1 MENKEYS
8 SGLSPAFVESVRR
21 LPAFPGDS
29 RVRPQAAPKRAGGAS
44 TVERGEGAFALPEA
58 FRETAFRLP
67 WRRRGRGAFPGFRA
81 LPPGSG
87 RVRAGQ
93 IFAFSGRGYG
103 VP

>member
-29 RVRPQAAPKRAGGAS
+29 RGRPQAAL
-44 TVERGEGAFALPEA
+44 EREEGAFALPEA

-67 WRRRGRGAFPGFRA
+67 WRGRVRGAFPGFRA

-93 IFAFSGRGYG
+93 VFAFSGRGCG